1 MRHRIGPP
9 LQAPYVQWGV
19 GPVSRVYASPMPD
32 QRAAEENY
40 SCVRQVQQKDLRCAG
55 SSKAAGAERS
65 LWRELSAAPGGGLG
79 SLPHHEFFVFA

>member
-1 MRHRIGPP
+1 MKLFAELLSSTLKVEMQLHRDYCQRLGIG
-9 LQAPYVQWGV
+9 
-19 GPVSRVYASPMPD
+19 
-32 QRAAEENY
+32 
-40 SCVRQVQQKDLRCAG
+40 CVRQVQQKDLRCAG

>member
-1 MRHRIGPP
+1 MLKRMG
-9 LQAPYVQWGV
+9 
-19 GPVSRVYASPMPD
+19 
-32 QRAAEENY
+32 ENY
-40 SCVRQVQQKDLRCAG
+40 RAEGDLRLRPSCVRQVQQKDFRYAG